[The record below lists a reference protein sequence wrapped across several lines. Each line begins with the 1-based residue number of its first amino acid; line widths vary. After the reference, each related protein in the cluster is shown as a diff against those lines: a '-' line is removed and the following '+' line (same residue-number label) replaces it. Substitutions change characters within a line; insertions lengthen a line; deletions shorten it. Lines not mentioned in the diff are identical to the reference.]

1 MYIYMYVYIYT
12 YTYIQFF
19 DRQETMYCMLCFLS
33 TLQAPGSP
41 QTEPVLGVDLCSFTD
56 DCYMV
61 AKVHL
66 LRLPTRAR
74 KPLGVYPIGLRSS
87 SCSATKGTPPPWTTY
102 VPIEVNTRQVDG
114 LARIFFLFVF
124 CCYTATQPALQ
135 LQQGRTQV
143 VCSKRTYRLTV
154 WWLDLSCWK
163 KLTHFLGVATTQL
176 AR

>member
-1 MYIYMYVYIYT
+1 MYVYIYT

-33 TLQAPGSP
+33 TLQAPCSP
-41 QTEPVLGVDLCSFTD
+41 QTEPVFGVDLCSFTD

-114 LARIFFLFVF
+114 LARILFLFVF
-124 CCYTATQPALQ
+124 VVIPPHSQPSNYSRDAHRWCAVNAPIDLQ
-135 LQQGRTQV
+135 FGD
-143 VCSKRTYRLTV
+143 SIYPAG
-154 WWLDLSCWK
+154 K
-163 KLTHFLGVATTQL
+163 KLSIFWVLPPHS
-176 AR
+176 

>member
-1 MYIYMYVYIYT
+1 
-12 YTYIQFF
+12 
-19 DRQETMYCMLCFLS
+19 MYCMLCFLS
-33 TLQAPGSP
+33 TLQAPCSP
-41 QTEPVLGVDLCSFTD
+41 QTKPVFGVNLCSFTD

-66 LRLPTRAR
+66 LRLATWPR
-74 KPLGVYPIGLRSS
+74 KPLGVYPIGSRSS
-87 SCSATKGTPPPWTTY
+87 SCSATKGTPPPWTTLRANWGQY
-102 VPIEVNTRQVDG
+102 STSWWSG
-114 LARIFFLFVF
+114 SHFFLVCF
-124 CCYTATQPALQ
+124 CCYAATQPALQ

-163 KLTHFLGVATTQL
+163 KIKYFLGFATTQL

>member
-1 MYIYMYVYIYT
+1 MYMYINTCMYIYIYVYVYIYT

-66 LRLPTRAR
+66 LRLPTWPR
-74 KPLGVYPIGLRSS
+74 KPLGVYPIGPRSS

-114 LARIFFLFVF
+114 LARIFFYLFLSLHRH
-124 CCYTATQPALQ
+124 TASPPITA
-135 LQQGRTQV
+135 G
-143 VCSKRTYRLTV
+143 
-154 WWLDLSCWK
+154 
-163 KLTHFLGVATTQL
+163 THAGGVQ
-176 AR
+176 